1 MDYQQEYEICR
12 ALIEERLKECFSES
26 CPQRELLDAM
36 RYSLLAGGKRIRPVL
51 TMKFCQAIGG
61 TMEDAL
67 EFACAVEMLHTYS
80 LIHDDL
86 PCMDNDDL
94 RRGKPTC
101 HKVYGETVATLAGDA
116 LQAAAF
122 RTVLAAKGPWE
133 NSAVSGP
140 WAAAHY
146 LAEAASE
153 QGMCGGQYL
162 DTKGEGKP
170 RTIEELRVIHAGKT
184 GALLRAA
191 CLMGVCAC
199 AGKRDVDPRAFDA
212 ARAYAE
218 HIGMAFQIQDDI
230 LDVTATTETLGKPVG
245 SDEAN
250 QKTTFVTLLGVD
262 VCKKLVLGHTDMA
275 KAALDGVFIDH
286 GFLCWL
292 ADQLANREN

>member
-1 MDYQQEYEICR
+1 MDYQQEYEVCR
-12 ALIEERLKECFSES
+12 SLIEKRLEEFFSES

-51 TMKFCQAIGG
+51 TIKFCQAAGG
-61 TMEDAL
+61 RMEDAL

-122 RTVLAAKGPWE
+122 RTVLAAEGPWE
-133 NSAVSGP
+133 NSEVSGP

-153 QGMCGGQYL
+153 RGMCGGQYL
-162 DTKGEGKP
+162 DTKDEGEP
-170 RTIEELRVIHAGKT
+170 RTIEELQVIHAGKT

-199 AGKRDVDPRAFDA
+199 AGKRDVDPGAFDA
-212 ARAYAE
+212 ARVYAE

-245 SDEAN
+245 SDQAN
-250 QKTTFVTLLGVD
+250 RKTTFVTLLGVD
-262 VCKKLVLGHTDMA
+262 ACQKLVFEHTEQA
-275 KAALDGVFIDH
+275 KAALDGVFADS

-292 ADQLANREN
+292 ADQLAKREN